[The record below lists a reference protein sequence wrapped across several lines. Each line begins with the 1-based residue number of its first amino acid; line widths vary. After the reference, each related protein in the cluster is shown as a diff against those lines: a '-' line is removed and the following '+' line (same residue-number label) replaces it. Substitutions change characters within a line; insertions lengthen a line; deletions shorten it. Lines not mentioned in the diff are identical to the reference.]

1 MVNRHTITA
10 ALWAAGLYISGLII
24 PILGQ
29 AAALFAP
36 VPLIIAIVRR
46 GRREGLAAL
55 AVSFAIVALIT
66 GVSAA
71 ALFLLGFG
79 LMALGTSEGML
90 RQYKP
95 EQAALLGGLLPVAA
109 LALGVLAYYAKIGTS
124 PVAALEE
131 SLRTMLAQ
139 AAQAYRSVGLQEP
152 AELVT
157 ALADKITYYAVRLM
171 PTLVVTTSV
180 VQAACCYG
188 LARVLIIRKDG
199 SFPGSVQ
206 TPFSAWHAPDGWV
219 WGLIASLALLV
230 VPSPA
235 GKILGWNATLFFA
248 AVYVI
253 QGLTV
258 VEYYLKKVSVP
269 SVGRG
274 LILSLVLLIMP
285 LLILVI
291 ALGAVDIWG
300 DFRKIRGGEE
310 TASS

>member
-1 MVNRHTITA
+1 MTYRNIIRA

-36 VPLIIAIVRR
+36 VPLIIAIVRL
-46 GRREGLAAL
+46 GRREGLVAL

-66 GVSAA
+66 GVPAA
-71 ALFLLGFG
+71 ALFLFGFG
-79 LMALGTSEGML
+79 LMAVGTSEGML

-109 LALGVLAYYAKIGTS
+109 LALGVIAYYGKIGTS

-131 SLRTMLAQ
+131 SLRTMLTQ
-139 AAQAYRSVGLQEP
+139 AIQVYSSMGLQE
-152 AELVT
+152 AADLVT
-157 ALADKITYYAVRLM
+157 ALADKIIYYAVRLT

-219 WGLIASLALLV
+219 WGLIASLALLA

-235 GKILGWNATLFFA
+235 GTILGWNVALFFA

-253 QGLTV
+253 QGLTIV
-258 VEYYLKKVSVP
+258 DYYLKKVSVP
-269 SVGRG
+269 AFGRG

-285 LLILVI
+285 LLLLVI
-291 ALGAVDIWG
+291 ALGVVDIWG
-300 DFRKIRGGEE
+300 DFRKIRGGEG